1 MSPEKYLNFFKETAD
16 KKFQWLKEELSK
28 IRTGRPNP
36 KLFDNL
42 LVESYGDRMPMVAL
56 AQIAVNPPREIVIK
70 PFDVKNNI
78 NAIYSEIQ
86 RANLGVQPVIDGD
99 KIRINFPPMTQESRL
114 ESIKQAKK
122 VVEQIHQELRSV
134 RRDTLQM
141 IKKDDHK
148 DEDFEEFLKEEVE
161 KVNKQ
166 YIAQLETIQKEKE
179 KELLVV

>member
-1 MSPEKYLNFFKETAD
+1 M
-16 KKFQWLKEELSK
+16 
-28 IRTGRPNP
+28 
-36 KLFDNL
+36 
-42 LVESYGDRMPMVAL
+42 
-56 AQIAVNPPREIVIK
+56 IK

-134 RRDTLQM
+134 RRDTFKWLRRM
-141 IKKDDHK
+141 IIKTKT
-148 DEDFEEFLKEEVE
+148 LK
-161 KVNKQ
+161 NS
-166 YIAQLETIQKEKE
+166 
-179 KELLVV
+179 